1 MKEDDANVNEGK
13 SQYFGVSYV
22 SSGENQFRLQS
33 DGKFVAQNTPR
44 IAREAEQLLV
54 SQLLNRV
61 AKQ

>member
-1 MKEDDANVNEGK
+1 MNEGK